1 MPDAMMKP
9 NIGVEPSP
17 LFGRRVI
24 YYDADRI
31 TLDNIEDALCKAIKV
46 HSQNEAEIQ
55 QLYGIYKGHM
65 AVLDKLKDVREEI
78 NNKIA
83 ANFPNAVVSFHT
95 GYFLGKPIQ
104 YVSRGEKTEE
114 LNETVS
120 DWIDKLNRFADDC
133 SKPSDDTTLAE
144 WMFICGTAYRLAL
157 PSQYQDSE
165 SPFDTFVLD
174 PRDSFVVYSSD
185 VGHKRLMGV
194 TKVKRASGEIVFN
207 CYTDT
212 EFFKLVTPETII
224 SSPYVGSLNIEQ
236 QENHYM
242 GRVPVVEYP
251 TCEARLGAFELV
263 LPLCDAI
270 NMALSDMADGRQQ
283 FVNALMVI
291 KGADITDEQF
301 VQMRELG
308 GVKVPI
314 DGDIKY
320 LVSELNQTQG
330 CEAINLMID
339 IMLQIA
345 HMPKRSG
352 GKGGTSDNGVAVVLR
367 DGYADAEGYA
377 NRIERIFKKSENE
390 FLRIALRICNVSD
403 SKFQLKL
410 SDVEPH
416 FTRLNTDNLLAKVQ
430 ALTTM
435 LASEKIHPEL
445 AWEIAKLHSDPNAA
459 YMLSKEYEESVL
471 NREEQLLADSVN
483 TDHEKSNNAPDG
495 DAE

>member
-1 MPDAMMKP
+1 MPNVTMKQ

-24 YYDADRI
+24 YYDADKI
-31 TLDNIEDALCKAIKV
+31 TAENIEDALCKALEIHAK
-46 HSQNEAEIQ
+46 NEAEIE
-55 QLYGIYKGHM
+55 QLYGIYKGEM
-65 AVLDKLKDVREEI
+65 AVLGKQKDVREEI

-104 YVSRGEKTEE
+104 YVSRGEKTE
-114 LNETVS
+114 NENKTVS
-120 DWIDKLNRFADDC
+120 DWIDDLNRFAEDC

-157 PSQYQDSE
+157 PAEYQDSE

-194 TKVKRASGEIVFN
+194 TKVKRASGEIVYN

-212 EFFKLVTPETII
+212 EFFKLVTPTAVIQA
-224 SSPYVGSLNIEQ
+224 PYAGSFKIEV
-236 QENHYM
+236 QENQYI

-251 TCEARLGAFELV
+251 TCEARLGAFELI

-291 KGADITDEQF
+291 SGADITDEQF
-301 VQMRELG
+301 MQMRELG
-308 GVKVPI
+308 GVKVPEG
-314 DGDIKY
+314 GDIKY

-330 CEAINLMID
+330 TDAVNLMID

-352 GKGGTSDNGVAVVLR
+352 GNGGTSDNGVAVVLR
-367 DGYADAEGYA
+367 DGFADAEGYA

-390 FLRIALRICNVSD
+390 FLRIALRICSV
-403 SKFQLKL
+403 KEPTFKLRL

-435 LASEKIHPEL
+435 LASNKIHPEL

-471 NREEQLLADSVN
+471 AREEQMLADSVG
-483 TDHEKSNNAPDG
+483 TDHTDSDG

>member
-1 MPDAMMKP
+1 MPNTYEKP
-9 NIGVEPSP
+9 NIGVEPLP

-24 YYDADRI
+24 YYDADKI
-31 TLDNIEDALCKAIKV
+31 TKDNIEDALSKALAIHAKNEYEIK
-46 HSQNEAEIQ
+46 
-55 QLYGIYKGHM
+55 QLYDIYKGKM
-65 AVLDKLKDVREEI
+65 TVLEKQKDVREEI
-78 NNKIA
+78 NNKIV

-114 LNETVS
+114 LNSAVS
-120 DWIDKLNRFADDC
+120 NWIDELNRFSDDC
-133 SKPSDDTTLAE
+133 NKPSDDMTLAE
-144 WMFICGTAYRLAL
+144 WMFICGTAYRLTL
-157 PSQYQDSE
+157 PSEYSDNE
-165 SPFDTFVLD
+165 SPYDTFVLD
-174 PRDSFVVYSSD
+174 PQDTLVVYSSD

-194 TKVKRASGEIVFN
+194 TKIKRASGQIVFN
-207 CYTDT
+207 CYTDA
-212 EFFKLVTPETII
+212 EFFKISTNNNVI
-224 SSPYVGSLNIEQ
+224 SSPYVGGFTIE
-236 QENHYM
+236 ERKSHVV
-242 GRVPVVEYP
+242 GRVPIVEYP
-251 TCEARLGAFELV
+251 TCEARIGAFELV

-301 VQMRELG
+301 MQMRYLG
-308 GVKVPI
+308 GVKVPET
-314 DGDIKY
+314 GDIKY
-320 LVSELNQTQG
+320 LVSELDQTQG
-330 CEAINLMID
+330 TEAINLMID

-352 GKGGTSDNGVAVVLR
+352 GNGGTSDNGVAVVLR

-390 FLRIALRICNVSD
+390 SLRIALRICNIHD
-403 SKFQLKL
+403 PKFKLKL

-416 FTRLNTDNLLAKVQ
+416 FTRLNTDNMLARVQSLTTLLASGKV
-430 ALTTM
+430 
-435 LASEKIHPEL
+435 HPEL
-445 AWEIAKLHSDPNAA
+445 AWEISKLYSDPNAA

-471 NREEQLLADSVN
+471 AREEQMLADSVN
-483 TDHEKSNNAPDG
+483 TNRNGAPDG